1 MVTAVTSLGRSGLHD
16 WFVQRLSAVVM
27 ALYTFFLLWFVAT
40 TPNLGYE
47 QWVALFHNPVFKIAS
62 ILVVILMAFHIW
74 IGLWIISTD
83 YIKPVAI
90 RMVAQAFTILV
101 CLSFIFW
108 GIQILWS
115 V

>member
-27 ALYTFFLLWFVAT
+27 ALYTVYLGWFVAT
-40 TPNLGYE
+40 TPELGYE
-47 QWVALFHNPVFKIAS
+47 QWLAFFQQPFAKVFSLIT
-62 ILVVILMAFHIW
+62 LLLLTLHIW
-74 IGLWIISTD
+74 IGLWIVSTD
-83 YIKPVAI
+83 YIKPLAL
-90 RMVAQAFTILV
+90 RMLFQAVVILS
-101 CLSFIFW
+101 CLFILIW